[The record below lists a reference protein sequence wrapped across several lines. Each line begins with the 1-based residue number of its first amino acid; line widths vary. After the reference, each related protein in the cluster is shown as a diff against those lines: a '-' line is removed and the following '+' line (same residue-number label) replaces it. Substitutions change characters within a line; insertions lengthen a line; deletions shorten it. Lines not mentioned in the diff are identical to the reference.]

1 MDVIIDSTCEQT
13 VEFESAVTVTD
24 SDDDGGDE
32 AEILRATKIYNWE
45 FKLLRKKEWR

>member
-13 VEFESAVTVTD
+13 VEFELVTVTD

-32 AEILRATKIYNWE
+32 AEILRATKIYNRE